1 MILKQDLLP
10 WLLLLLHFNEKLKN
24 WDNKTWLSSKSYIS
38 QFNKFLK
45 RKSNL
50 NKNSKILDI
59 GCGRANIISAL
70 QQKYKFRNKPIG
82 IDIVGNKGI
91 KKNIIFKR
99 VEALKYLNKQEKYDL
114 ILIKQTIHF
123 FSKTNLNRLLN
134 LAKKRLNTK
143 GKILIFSLKTKNNKI
158 PCFKKMRKNLE
169 KSLKRDEVLFK
180 IIKKNLKKISYTNF
194 NFKVNISKQKY
205 VRMIKE
211 RYISC
216 LLNMSNKEI
225 KLGISEIKS
234 KYKNQIKFT
243 DTLKCISYKK

>member
-1 MILKQDLLP
+1 MK
-10 WLLLLLHFNEKLKN
+10 KLKN
-24 WDNKTWLSSKSYIS
+24 WDNKTWLSSKSYIF
-38 QFNKFLK
+38 QFNEFLK
-45 RKSNL
+45 RKINL
-50 NKNSKILDI
+50 NKNIKILDI

-70 QQKYKFRNKPIG
+70 QKKYKFRNKPIG
-82 IDIVGNKGI
+82 IDVVGNKDV

-99 VEALKYLNKQEKYDL
+99 VEALKYLNSQEKYDL

-134 LAKKRLNTK
+134 LAKKSLNPK

-158 PCFKKMRKNLE
+158 PCFKKMKKNLE
-169 KSLKRDEVLFK
+169 KSLKRDENLFR
-180 IIKKNLKKISYTNF
+180 IIKKNLKEISYSNF

-205 VRMIKE
+205 VRMIRE

-216 LLNMSNKEI
+216 LLNMSAKEI
-225 KLGISEIKS
+225 KFGISEIKS

-243 DTLKCISYKK
+243 DTLKCISYRK

>member
-1 MILKQDLLP
+1 MK
-10 WLLLLLHFNEKLKN
+10 KLKN

-45 RKSNL
+45 RTSNL

-70 QQKYKFRNKPIG
+70 QQKYKFRDKPIG
-82 IDIVGNKGI
+82 IDIVGNKGV

-99 VEALKYLNKQEKYDL
+99 VEALKYLDKQEKYDL

-123 FSKTNLNRLLN
+123 FTKTKLNNLLNFAKKNLNP
-134 LAKKRLNTK
+134 K
-143 GKILIFSLKTKNNKI
+143 GRILIFSLKTKNNKI

-169 KSLKRDEVLFK
+169 ISLKRDEVLFK

-194 NFKVNISKQKY
+194 NYKVNISKQKY
-205 VRMIKE
+205 VRMIRE

-225 KLGISEIKS
+225 KFGISEIKS

-243 DTLKCISYKK
+243 DTLKCISYRK

>member
-1 MILKQDLLP
+1 MR
-10 WLLLLLHFNEKLKN
+10 KLKN
-24 WDNKTWLSSKSYIS
+24 WDKKTWLSSKNYILE
-38 QFNKFLK
+38 FNKFLNK
-45 RKSNL
+45 KVKF
-50 NKNSKILDI
+50 NKNTTILDI

-70 QQKYKFRNKPIG
+70 QKKYQFRNQPIG
-82 IDIVGNKGI
+82 IDIVANKDV
-91 KKNIIFKR
+91 KKNIIFKKIN
-99 VEALKYLNKQEKYDL
+99 ALKYLKDKGKYDV

-123 FSKTNLNRLLN
+123 FSKSNLNRLLN
-134 LAKKRLNTK
+134 LSKKSLNNK
-143 GKILIFSLKTKNNKI
+143 GKILIFSLKTNNNKI

-180 IIKKNLKKISYTNF
+180 IIKKNLKKITYTNF
-194 NFKVNISKQKY
+194 NFKVSISKQKY

-225 KLGISEIKS
+225 KFGISEIKS

-243 DTLKCISYKK
+243 DTLKCICYRK